1 MAASDKKT
9 TIVIKKVTVVAAGA
23 HGGSWKVAF
32 ADFMTAMM
40 AFFLVMWLVNQSEE
54 VKKSVADYF
63 STPSII
69 EYNFS
74 NFGVELTLEK
84 LFLDL
89 VNEPLKAFEQFVMP
103 ADKTPNIM
111 DMGMKKIQVHF
122 LSEKIGE
129 FATNMSVTSDEIT
142 FDIAEEYLFK
152 GDTANP
158 GDQFV
163 NITERLRG
171 IIEGLKDANIY
182 VNSEKPYRAGQ
193 NEASIR
199 NLAESRLDFILHK
212 VEMGISDPSVDMLG
226 KITVEKISPKEGRRD
241 ERGYIKFRI
250 RQKDAPKD
258 IKLKV
263 NNNDQYGARGEAENV
278 YDNFVNQLTKKA
290 EGRDKESST
299 KE

>member
-1 MAASDKKT
+1 
-9 TIVIKKVTVVAAGA
+9 
-23 HGGSWKVAF
+23 
-32 ADFMTAMM
+32 
-40 AFFLVMWLVNQSEE
+40 
-54 VKKSVADYF
+54 
-63 STPSII
+63 
-69 EYNFS
+69 
-74 NFGVELTLEK
+74 
-84 LFLDL
+84 
-89 VNEPLKAFEQFVMP
+89 
-103 ADKTPNIM
+103 M

-163 NITERLRG
+163 NIMERVRG
-171 IIEGLKDANIY
+171 IVEGLKDTNIY
-182 VNSEKPYRAGQ
+182 VNSEKPFRVGKS
-193 NEASIR
+193 ESSVR

-212 VEMGISDPSVDMLG
+212 VQMGITEPSVDLLG
-226 KITVEKISPKEGRRD
+226 KITVEKISSKEGRRD

-263 NNNDQYGARGEAENV
+263 NNNDQYGARDEAENV

-290 EGRDKESST
+290 EGSDKEGST
-299 KE
+299 KKE